1 VIKGGTKWNPAIQ
14 ELVRGD
20 HVRGNSDV
28 QTVAAVANDR
38 YAIGFG
44 FMKVIKANPGVKP
57 IALAAHEGAP
67 YVEPTLESFRDRSY
81 PLVTGLYIYL
91 NREPGK
97 PLAPRLREFLT
108 YLLSRDGQQR
118 VAEDGMY
125 IPLTAELAR
134 FISISRRTLPTGILC
149 SPRSIQR

>member
-1 VIKGGTKWNPAIQ
+1 M
-14 ELVRGD
+14 
-20 HVRGNSDV
+20 

-38 YAIGFG
+38 HAIGFG

-67 YVEPTLESFRDRSY
+67 YVEPTLESFRNRSY

-108 YLLSRDGQQR
+108 YILSRDGQQR

-134 FISISRRTLPTGILC
+134 EQLKKLN
-149 SPRSIQR
+149 